1 MFLTKAV
8 PLPDFSAS
16 SMFSES
22 NIKEDN
28 RMPYHFFSKAKA
40 FCCIIEN
47 CYNILNAFGVGCGNH
62 LGHFDMVERKL
73 FRLIPVVIVQCHVSP
88 RPFQRPIE
96 RSRSFVHQ
104 PMQGDARPYGQP
116 SHSLTA
122 SAPKYNSSR
131 FCRGRCSP
139 LSASRNSSTGSLSVC
154 PLYVR
159 SLRSPPFPP
168 IPGNKKAHPPAPSW
182 SKWVCYVY

>member
-1 MFLTKAV
+1 MLFIDFKFVIPDDAINYFETTGFKTQKMFKTLFRPTFIKSTLRDVIFCIRCAIMFLTKAV

-122 SAPKYNSSR
+122 ADG
-131 FCRGRCSP
+131 FC
-139 LSASRNSSTGSLSVC
+139 AE
-154 PLYVR
+154 
-159 SLRSPPFPP
+159 
-168 IPGNKKAHPPAPSW
+168 I
-182 SKWVCYVY
+182 